1 MTEQMTEQATQRTT
15 AGRVDALG
23 AGALAAAVA
32 GDIAFN
38 YWANAARLGG
48 ATTGEIS
55 DRYPT
60 LVTPA
65 GYTFSVWGVIFLG
78 LSLFAVYQA
87 LPGRPEEPVL
97 RRLRWPVAL
106 SCAAS
111 VAWLLLWHL
120 GHTGVAFLA
129 LPVLAASVGLAFVR
143 LQTAPSPTTKAE
155 RLLIAPTL
163 GIYFGW
169 ATAATIVGAAA
180 SLVSRGW
187 TIAAVG
193 EDASRMMA
201 VALLAVAAGLGAG
214 VGGSARWRVR
224 SGALAYGLT
233 IAWAL
238 LGVTAA
244 QSRGGDSFVGG
255 SAAIAAAALAFH
267 LLRDAWMRR
276 RDAAPRD
283 DQETHPQPET
293 ISA

>member
-1 MTEQMTEQATQRTT
+1 
-15 AGRVDALG
+15 V
-23 AGALAAAVA
+23 

-38 YWANAARLGG
+38 YWANALPLGG

-55 DRYPT
+55 DRYQT

-65 GYTFSVWGVIFLG
+65 GYTFSVWGAIFLG
-78 LSLFAVYQA
+78 LTLLAAYQA
-87 LPGRPEEPVL
+87 LPGRPEEPTL

-106 SCAAS
+106 SCVAS

-120 GHTGVAFLA
+120 GHPGAAFFL
-129 LPVLAASVGLAFVR
+129 LPVLAAPVGVAFVR
-143 LQTAPSPTTKAE
+143 LQTAKTETTNVE
-155 RLLIAPTL
+155 RLLIALTL
-163 GIYFGW
+163 GVYFGW

-187 TIAAVG
+187 TTVAVG
-193 EDASRMMA
+193 EDASRMIA
-201 VALLAVAAGLGAG
+201 VALIAVAAGLGAG
-214 VGGSARWRVR
+214 IGGSARWRVR

-238 LGVTAA
+238 LGITAA

-267 LLRDAWMRR
+267 LVCDAWQRR
-276 RDAAPRD
+276 RVSEAAAGTGASTP
-283 DQETHPQPET
+283 TSSPAP
-293 ISA
+293 

>member
-1 MTEQMTEQATQRTT
+1 MTTQSETRKN
-15 AGRVDALG
+15 GRFDA
-23 AGALAAAVA
+23 AGATALTAAVA

-38 YWANAARLGG
+38 YWANALPLGG

-78 LSLFAVYQA
+78 LTLLAAYQA
-87 LPGRPEEPVL
+87 LPGRPEEPTL

-120 GHTGVAFLA
+120 GHPGAAFFF
-129 LPVLAASVGLAFVR
+129 LPALAASVGVAFVG
-143 LQTAPSPTTKAE
+143 LQTAAAPTTRVE
-155 RLLIAPTL
+155 RLLVAPTL
-163 GIYFGW
+163 GVYFGW

-187 TIAAVG
+187 TTAAVG
-193 EDASRMMA
+193 GDASRVTA
-201 VALLAVAAGLGAG
+201 VALIAVAAGLGAG
-214 VGGSARWRVR
+214 IGGSVRWRVR

-233 IAWAL
+233 VAWAL

-244 QSRGGDSFVGG
+244 QSRGGDPFVGG

-267 LLRDAWMRR
+267 LLRDARLRR
-276 RDAAPRD
+276 RQVSEAAAAAPAGAS
-283 DQETHPQPET
+283 TPTSSP
-293 ISA
+293 AP